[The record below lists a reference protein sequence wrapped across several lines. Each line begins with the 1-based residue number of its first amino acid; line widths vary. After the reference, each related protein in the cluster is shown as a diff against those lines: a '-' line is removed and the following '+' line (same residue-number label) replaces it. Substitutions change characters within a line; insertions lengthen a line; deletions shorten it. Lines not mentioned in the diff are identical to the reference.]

1 RVWIFLTTAS
11 RRGTPLNIQIPTC
24 RAKKE
29 VSADQR
35 TFGHATQP
43 TATQGTRTFVG
54 TKKITDKM
62 CKIASEP

>member
-1 RVWIFLTTAS
+1 MSDRVWDFLTTADEK
-11 RRGTPLNIQIPTC
+11 TPLNTQIPTC

-43 TATQGTRTFVG
+43 TATQGTRTL
-54 TKKITDKM
+54 
-62 CKIASEP
+62 